1 MPAPINTFKKALKS
15 GETVIGC
22 WLSLANSFSTE
33 AMGSCGFDWLL
44 VDSEHAPNDIR
55 SLREQLI
62 ALDSSPSNSVVR
74 VPIGETWIIKQV
86 LDIGAQTILVPMVE
100 SAEEA
105 RELVRA
111 CRYPPH
117 GIRGVGY
124 ATTRGGG
131 FGTIPDYGKTAD
143 EQICLL
149 VQVENRKG
157 LAELDEILTIDG
169 IDGVF
174 IGPADLSADM
184 GHMSDSMHPEMQK
197 IIFGSLEKIAASGKA
212 AGILSLN
219 DEMTNKALAAGAR
232 FVAVG
237 IDMVTLTTAA
247 RALSAKWKDVIS

>member
-1 MPAPINTFKKALKS
+1 MPAPINMFKQALAN

-33 AMGSCGFDWLL
+33 AMGTTGFDWLL
-44 VDSEHAPNDIR
+44 VDSEHSPNDIR

-62 ALDSSPSNSVVR
+62 ALDSSPSTAVVR

-111 CRYPPH
+111 CRYPPD

-124 ATTRGGG
+124 VTTRAGG

-149 VQVENRKG
+149 VQVENRAG
-157 LAELDEILTIDG
+157 LDALDEILEIDG

-174 IGPADLSADM
+174 IGPADLSADL
-184 GHMSDSMHPEMQK
+184 GHMSDMMHPDMQK
-197 IIFGSLEKIAASGKA
+197 VIMGSIEKIAANGKA

-219 DEMTNKALAAGAR
+219 DEMTQKSLDAGAR

-237 IDMVTLTTAA
+237 IDMVTLTTTAS
-247 RALSAKWKDVIS
+247 ALSAKWKSKL

>member
-1 MPAPINTFKKALKS
+1 MPAPTNKFKKALVA

-33 AMGSCGFDWLL
+33 AMGSTGFDWLL
-44 VDSEHAPNDIR
+44 IDSEHAPNDIR

-62 ALDSSPSNSVVR
+62 ALDSSPSTAVVR
-74 VPIGETWIIKQV
+74 VPIGETWIIKRV

-100 SAEEA
+100 SAKEA

-124 ATTRGGG
+124 STTRAGG

-143 EQICLL
+143 DQVCLL
-149 VQVENRKG
+149 VQVENRAG
-157 LAELDEILTIDG
+157 LNALDEILEVDG

-174 IGPADLSADM
+174 IGPADLSADFD
-184 GHMSDSMHPEMQK
+184 HMSDIMHPDMQK
-197 IIFGSLEKIAASGKA
+197 IIMESIKKIAASDKA
-212 AGILSLN
+212 PGILSLN
-219 DEMTNKALAAGAR
+219 DEMTQKALDAGAR

-237 IDMVTLTTAA
+237 IDMVTLTSSA
-247 RALSAKWKDVIS
+247 RALSGKWKSKL

>member
-1 MPAPINTFKKALKS
+1 MPAPINSFKKSLAD

-33 AMGSCGFDWLL
+33 AMGSTGFDWLL
-44 VDSEHAPNDIR
+44 IDSEHAPNDIR

-62 ALDSSPSNSVVR
+62 ALEASPSTPVVR
-74 VPIGETWIIKQV
+74 VPVGETWMIKQV

-124 ATTRGGG
+124 VTTRAGG

-149 VQVENRKG
+149 VQVENRAG
-157 LAELDEILTIDG
+157 LDALDEILEIEG

-174 IGPADLSADM
+174 IGPADLSADL
-184 GHMSDSMHPEMQK
+184 GHMSDMMHPKMQEV
-197 IIFGSLEKIAASGKA
+197 IMGSIEKIAASGKA

-219 DEMTNKALAAGAR
+219 DEMTQKALDAGAR

-237 IDMVTLTTAA
+237 IDMVTLTTNA
-247 RALSAKWKDVIS
+247 RALSAKWKPKP

>member
-1 MPAPINTFKKALKS
+1 MPAPINTFKQALAN

-33 AMGSCGFDWLL
+33 AMGTAGFDWLL
-44 VDSEHAPNDIR
+44 IDSEHSPNDIR

-62 ALDSSPSNSVVR
+62 ALDTSPSTAVVR

-111 CRYPPH
+111 CRYPPD

-124 ATTRGGG
+124 VTTRAGG
-131 FGTIPDYGKTAD
+131 FGKIPDYGKTAD

-149 VQVENRKG
+149 VQVENRAG
-157 LAELDEILTIDG
+157 LEALDEILEIDG

-174 IGPADLSADM
+174 IGPADLSADL
-184 GHMSDSMHPEMQK
+184 GHMSDMMHPDMQK
-197 IIFGSLEKIAASGKA
+197 VIMSSIEKIAASGKA
-212 AGILSLN
+212 PGILSLN
-219 DEMTNKALAAGAR
+219 DEMTQKSLDAGAR

-237 IDMVTLTTAA
+237 IDMITLTTTAS
-247 RALSAKWKDVIS
+247 ALSAKWKSKL

>member
-1 MPAPINTFKKALKS
+1 MPAPINMFKQALAN

-33 AMGSCGFDWLL
+33 AMGTTGFDWLL
-44 VDSEHAPNDIR
+44 VDSEHSPNDIR

-62 ALDSSPSNSVVR
+62 ALDSSPSTAVVR

-111 CRYPPH
+111 CRYPPD

-124 ATTRGGG
+124 VTTRAGG
-131 FGTIPDYGKTAD
+131 FGTIPDYGKIAD

-149 VQVENRKG
+149 VQVENRAG
-157 LAELDEILTIDG
+157 LDALDEILEIDG

-174 IGPADLSADM
+174 IGPADLSADL
-184 GHMSDSMHPEMQK
+184 GHMSDMMHPDMQK
-197 IIFGSLEKIAASGKA
+197 VIMGSIEKIAASGKA

-219 DEMTNKALAAGAR
+219 DEMTQKSLDAGAR
-232 FVAVG
+232 FVAAG
-237 IDMVTLTTAA
+237 IDMVTLTTTAS
-247 RALSAKWKDVIS
+247 ALSAKWKSKL

>member
-1 MPAPINTFKKALKS
+1 MPAPINTFKQALAN

-33 AMGSCGFDWLL
+33 AMGTTGFDWLL
-44 VDSEHAPNDIR
+44 VDSEHSPNDIR

-62 ALDSSPSNSVVR
+62 ALDTSPSTAVVR

-86 LDIGAQTILVPMVE
+86 LDIGAQNILVPMVE

-111 CRYPPH
+111 CRYPPD

-124 ATTRGGG
+124 VTTRAGG
-131 FGTIPDYGKTAD
+131 FGKIPDYGKTAD

-149 VQVENRKG
+149 VQVENRAG
-157 LAELDEILTIDG
+157 LEALDEILKIDG

-174 IGPADLSADM
+174 IGPADLSADL
-184 GHMSDSMHPEMQK
+184 GHMSDMMHPDMQK
-197 IIFGSLEKIAASGKA
+197 VIMSSIEKIAASGKA
-212 AGILSLN
+212 PGILSLN
-219 DEMTNKALAAGAR
+219 DEMTQKSLDAGAR

-237 IDMVTLTTAA
+237 IDMITLTTTAS
-247 RALSAKWKDVIS
+247 ALSAKWKSKL

>member
-1 MPAPINTFKKALKS
+1 MPAPINTFKQVLAN

-33 AMGSCGFDWLL
+33 AMGTAGFDWLL
-44 VDSEHAPNDIR
+44 IDSEHSPNDIR

-62 ALDSSPSNSVVR
+62 ALDTSPSTAVVR

-111 CRYPPH
+111 CRYPPD

-124 ATTRGGG
+124 VTTRAGG
-131 FGTIPDYGKTAD
+131 FGKIPDYGKTAD

-149 VQVENRKG
+149 VQVENRAG
-157 LAELDEILTIDG
+157 LEALDEILEIDG

-174 IGPADLSADM
+174 IGPADLSADL
-184 GHMSDSMHPEMQK
+184 GHMSDMMHPDMQK
-197 IIFGSLEKIAASGKA
+197 VIMSSIEKIAASGKA
-212 AGILSLN
+212 PGILSLN
-219 DEMTNKALAAGAR
+219 DEMTQKSLDAGAR

-237 IDMVTLTTAA
+237 IDMITLTTTAS
-247 RALSAKWKDVIS
+247 ALSAKWKSKL

>member
-1 MPAPINTFKKALKS
+1 MPAPINMFKQALAN

-33 AMGSCGFDWLL
+33 AMGTTGFDWLL
-44 VDSEHAPNDIR
+44 VDSEHSPNDIR

-62 ALDSSPSNSVVR
+62 ALDSSPSTAVVR

-111 CRYPPH
+111 CRYPPD

-124 ATTRGGG
+124 VTSRAGG

-149 VQVENRKG
+149 VQVENRAG
-157 LAELDEILTIDG
+157 LDALDEILEIDG

-174 IGPADLSADM
+174 IGPADLSADL
-184 GHMSDSMHPEMQK
+184 GHMSDMMHPDMQK
-197 IIFGSLEKIAASGKA
+197 VIMGSIEKIAASGKA

-219 DEMTNKALAAGAR
+219 DEMTQKSLDAGAR

-237 IDMVTLTTAA
+237 IDMVTLTTTAS
-247 RALSAKWKDVIS
+247 ALSAKWKSKL

>member
-1 MPAPINTFKKALKS
+1 MPAPINEFKKSLAN

-33 AMGSCGFDWLL
+33 AMGTTGFDWLL
-44 VDSEHAPNDIR
+44 VDSEHSPNDIR

-62 ALDSSPSNSVVR
+62 ALDTSPSTAVVR

-111 CRYPPH
+111 CRYPPD

-124 ATTRGGG
+124 VTTRAGG

-149 VQVENRKG
+149 VQVENRAG
-157 LAELDEILTIDG
+157 LEALDEILDVDG

-174 IGPADLSADM
+174 IGPADLSADL
-184 GHMSDSMHPEMQK
+184 GHMSDMMHPDMQK
-197 IIFGSLEKIAASGKA
+197 VIMSSLEKIAASGKA
-212 AGILSLN
+212 PGILSLN
-219 DEMTNKALAAGAR
+219 DEMTQKSLDAGAR

-237 IDMVTLTTAA
+237 IDMVTLTTTAS
-247 RALSAKWKDVIS
+247 ALSAKWKSKL

>member
-1 MPAPINTFKKALKS
+1 MPAPINNFKHALAN

-33 AMGSCGFDWLL
+33 AMGSTGFDWLL

-62 ALDSSPSNSVVR
+62 ALDSSPSTAVVR

-100 SAEEA
+100 SVEEA

-111 CRYPPH
+111 CRYPPD

-124 ATTRGGG
+124 ATTRAGG
-131 FGTIPDYGKTAD
+131 FGLIPDYGKTAD
-143 EQICLL
+143 DQICLL
-149 VQVENRKG
+149 VQVENRAG
-157 LAELDEILTIDG
+157 LEALDDILEVDG

-174 IGPADLSADM
+174 IGPADLSADL
-184 GHMSDSMHPEMQK
+184 GHMSDMMHPDMQK
-197 IIFGSLEKIAASGKA
+197 IIMGSIEKIAASGKA

-219 DEMTNKALAAGAR
+219 DEMTQRALDAGAR

-237 IDMVTLTTAA
+237 IDLVTLTTSA
-247 RALSAKWKDVIS
+247 RALSGKWKSKP

>member
-1 MPAPINTFKKALKS
+1 MPAPINTFKQALAN

-33 AMGSCGFDWLL
+33 AMGTTGFDWLL
-44 VDSEHAPNDIR
+44 VDSEHSPNDIR

-62 ALDSSPSNSVVR
+62 ALDTSPSTAVVR

-111 CRYPPH
+111 CRYPPD

-124 ATTRGGG
+124 VTTRAGG
-131 FGTIPDYGKTAD
+131 FGKIPDYGKTAD

-149 VQVENRKG
+149 VQVENRAG
-157 LAELDEILTIDG
+157 LEALDEILKIDG

-174 IGPADLSADM
+174 IGPADLSADL
-184 GHMSDSMHPEMQK
+184 GHMSDMMHPDMQK
-197 IIFGSLEKIAASGKA
+197 VIMSSIEKIAASGKA
-212 AGILSLN
+212 PGILSLN
-219 DEMTNKALAAGAR
+219 DEMTQKSLDAGAR

-237 IDMVTLTTAA
+237 IDMITLTTTA
-247 RALSAKWKDVIS
+247 RALSAKWKSKL